1 MKLGEKIY
9 TLRSRA
15 GYSQE
20 NFAEALGVS
29 RQSVSRWEND
39 TAVPD
44 TEYLVKMC
52 RLLGVSL
59 DEMLLAEELPPIE
72 KKMPMSAEEAQKRA
86 ELEKFSLVG
95 FILSF
100 FVCVAGLA
108 VSAVAVKSGRR
119 LGAVPLRAV
128 AGTAIGAAG
137 TFFLCISLVLIIVFA
152 VVLGKGGTV

>member
-1 MKLGEKIY
+1 MQLGEKIY

-44 TEYLVKMC
+44 TEYLVKMS
-52 RLLGVSL
+52 RLLSVSL
-59 DEMLLAEELPPIE
+59 DELLLAEELPPIE
-72 KKMPMSAEEAQKRA
+72 ERAPMSEEEAQERA
-86 ELEKFSLVG
+86 SLKTFTLVG

-100 FVCVAGLA
+100 CVCAAGLVMSILAAIRWKKMGEESAQAVAGIAVSACILLFAVLALA
-108 VSAVAVKSGRR
+108 VSLS
-119 LGAVPLRAV
+119 LF
-128 AGTAIGAAG
+128 AA
-137 TFFLCISLVLIIVFA
+137 T
-152 VVLGKGGTV
+152 KGGAL